1 MNGTD
6 RERKQD
12 RNDWD
17 GWNRKLGEIAAR
29 EESEQCRTARPLRIA
44 KRALFVCMLLFP
56 VAVLGCFGVT
66 QWIYDIRHRSKPDE
80 AQSPLPDAS
89 VPEQSVLNGIR
100 PEIVRKYELKEFEV
114 MYRDGALR
122 VRIRTAARDARRVRA
137 GQAFGIADD
146 IRELRRTTPGMPSCA
161 WALEIDHDAP
171 DGGMTFVLP
180 DTVRGYEADT
190 HWHDAALYD
199 DASART
205 GKEARP

>member
-1 MNGTD
+1 MTD
-6 RERKQD
+6 D
-12 RNDWD
+12 H
-17 GWNRKLGEIAAR
+17 
-29 EESEQCRTARPLRIA
+29 SEQYPLARVFLIA

-89 VPEQSVLNGIR
+89 APEQSVLNGIR

-122 VRIRTAARDARRVRA
+122 VKIRTAARDARRVRA
-137 GQAFGIADD
+137 GQAFDIVED
-146 IRELRRTTPGMPSCA
+146 IRRMRRTTPGMPSCA
-161 WALEIDHDAP
+161 WELEIDHDAP

-180 DTVRGYEADT
+180 DTARGYEAET
-190 HWHDAALYD
+190 HWHDAALYE
-199 DASART
+199 DASAQAR
-205 GKEARP
+205 EARK

>member
-1 MNGTD
+1 MTSGGTHD
-6 RERKQD
+6 DQ
-12 RNDWD
+12 
-17 GWNRKLGEIAAR
+17 
-29 EESEQCRTARPLRIA
+29 SEQFPSARVFLIA

-66 QWIYDIRHRSKPDE
+66 QWIYDIRHRSKPNE

-89 VPEQSVLNGIR
+89 APEQSVLNGIR
-100 PEIVRKYELKEFEV
+100 HEIVRKYDLKEFEV

-122 VRIRTAARDARRVRA
+122 VKIRTAARDARRVRA

-180 DTVRGYEADT
+180 DTVRGYETDT
-190 HWHDAALYD
+190 HWHDAALYE
-199 DASART
+199 DASAQAEEVR
-205 GKEARP
+205 K

>member
-1 MNGTD
+1 MTD
-6 RERKQD
+6 DRTEQD
-12 RNDWD
+12 P
-17 GWNRKLGEIAAR
+17 LAR
-29 EESEQCRTARPLRIA
+29 VLILA

-66 QWIYDIRHRSKPDE
+66 QWIYDIRHRSEPDE
-80 AQSPLPDAS
+80 AQSHLPDAS
-89 VPEQSVLNGIR
+89 ALEQSVLNGIR

-122 VRIRTAARDARRVRA
+122 VKIRTAARDARRVRA

-161 WALEIDHDAP
+161 WVLEIDHDAP

-180 DTVRGYEADT
+180 DKVRGYEADT

-199 DASART
+199 DTSART

>member
-1 MNGTD
+1 MKTDGTF
-6 RERKQD
+6 
-12 RNDWD
+12 D
-17 GWNRKLGEIAAR
+17 GQPEESYPAAR
-29 EESEQCRTARPLRIA
+29 VLTIV
-44 KRALFVCMLLFP
+44 KRVLFVCMLLFP
-56 VAVLGCFGVT
+56 VVFFTVLGTV
-66 QWIYDIRHRSKPDE
+66 QWIYNRKHHPPKENTP
-80 AQSPLPDAS
+80 QSPLPDAS
-89 VPEQSVLNGIR
+89 ALEQSVLNGIR
-100 PEIVRKYELKEFEV
+100 HEIVRKYDLKDFEV

-146 IRELRRTTPGMPSCA
+146 IRELRRTTPGMPLCA

-190 HWHDAALYD
+190 LWHDAALYG

>member
-1 MNGTD
+1 MTD
-6 RERKQD
+6 DRPEQD
-12 RNDWD
+12 PP
-17 GWNRKLGEIAAR
+17 AR
-29 EESEQCRTARPLRIA
+29 VFLIA

-89 VPEQSVLNGIR
+89 APEQSVLNGIR
-100 PEIVRKYELKEFEV
+100 HEIVRKYELKDFEV

-122 VRIRTAARDARRVRA
+122 VKIRTAARDARRVRA

-146 IRELRRTTPGMPSCA
+146 IRELRRTTSGMPPCA

-190 HWHDAALYD
+190 LWHDAALYG
-199 DASART
+199 DASVRT

>member
-1 MNGTD
+1 MTD
-6 RERKQD
+6 D
-12 RNDWD
+12 H
-17 GWNRKLGEIAAR
+17 
-29 EESEQCRTARPLRIA
+29 SEQYPPARVFLIA

-89 VPEQSVLNGIR
+89 APEQSVLNGIKH
-100 PEIVRKYELKEFEV
+100 EIIRKYELKEFEV

-122 VRIRTAARDARRVRA
+122 VKIRTAARDARRVRA
-137 GQAFGIADD
+137 GQAFDIVDD
-146 IRELRRTTPGMPSCA
+146 IRRMRRTTPGMPSCA

-180 DTVRGYEADT
+180 DMVRGYEADT
-190 HWHDAALYD
+190 HWHDAALYE
-199 DASART
+199 DASAQAEEVR
-205 GKEARP
+205 K

>member
-17 GWNRKLGEIAAR
+17 GWDRKLGEIAAR

-89 VPEQSVLNGIR
+89 APEQSVLNGIKH
-100 PEIVRKYELKEFEV
+100 EIVRKYDLKEFEV
-114 MYRDGALR
+114 MHRDGALR
-122 VRIRTAARDARRVRA
+122 VRIRTAARDMRPVRA

-146 IRELRRTTPGMPSCA
+146 IRKMRRTTPGMPSCA

-180 DTVRGYEADT
+180 DTVRGYEADSE
-190 HWHDAALYD
+190 WHNAALYE
-199 DASART
+199 DAPAQT

>member
-12 RNDWD
+12 RNTWD
-17 GWNRKLGEIAAR
+17 GWDRKLGEIAAR
-29 EESEQCRTARPLRIA
+29 EESEQDPPARVFLIA

-80 AQSPLPDAS
+80 AQSHLPDTSAL
-89 VPEQSVLNGIR
+89 EQSVLNGIK
-100 PEIVRKYELKEFEV
+100 PEITRKYELTDFEV
-114 MYRDGALR
+114 KYQDGALR
-122 VRIRTAARDARRVRA
+122 VKIRTAARDARRVRA
-137 GQAFGIADD
+137 GQAFDIVDD
-146 IRELRRTTPGMPSCA
+146 IRRMRRTMPGMPSCT

-180 DTVRGYEADT
+180 DTVHGYEADT
-190 HWHDAALYD
+190 HWHDAALYG
-199 DASART
+199 DASAQAEEER
-205 GKEARP
+205 K

>member
-1 MNGTD
+1 MTD
-6 RERKQD
+6 D
-12 RNDWD
+12 H
-17 GWNRKLGEIAAR
+17 
-29 EESEQCRTARPLRIA
+29 SEQYPLARVFTLA

-89 VPEQSVLNGIR
+89 AFEQSVLNGIN
-100 PEIVRKYELKEFEV
+100 PEITRKYELTDFEV

-122 VRIRTAARDARRVRA
+122 IRIRTAARDARRVRA
-137 GQAFGIADD
+137 TQAFGIADD
-146 IRELRRTTPGMPSCA
+146 IRQLRRTTPGMPSCA

-190 HWHDAALYD
+190 HWHDAALYG
-199 DASART
+199 DASAQ
-205 GKEARP
+205 AREERK